1 MQRRLFAML
10 ITAPVAVLLL
20 AGCGNSDDDHNAAD
34 VTFATDMIPHHEQA
48 VQMADLAESRSSDP
62 DVLDLA
68 AQIRAAQDPEIQT
81 MSGWLSGW
89 GEPVP
94 EEMDGMDTGAMPGMM
109 TGQEMAD
116 LAAAAGADFD
126 ALFLEAMI
134 EHHTGAVQM
143 AQTEQADGQYADA
156 IDLAGQIEEG
166 QTAEIATMQDLLEG

>member
-1 MQRRLFAML
+1 MQRRPFAML